1 MTKDTQDPR
10 EVALRRF
17 ALISPLLEPGL
28 DPAEYRA
35 RRREILAQGT
45 SERTLSRYLKAY
57 REGGFDGLFPRT
69 RVDQGRPRAIPV
81 ELVEKAMELKS
92 ELPERSVGRV
102 IEILE
107 TEGEARPGSLKRTTL
122 SRYIGQIRVEPDKRK
137 AFRRFKKEHRNQ
149 LWQADLKYGPYL
161 PHPQDAKRKIRTY
174 LLAFLDDATRLVT
187 HAQFYS
193 DQRLPILED
202 AFRKAI
208 LKYGLPDS
216 VYVDQ
221 GKIFVSRWFKMA
233 CARLNIRHLS
243 AAPYSPEAKGK
254 IERFMGTVEAFLS
267 EVRLAQPKSLTE
279 LNQLFS
285 TWLEEGYNHK
295 PHTGL
300 EGQTPEEA
308 FARDLRP
315 VRFVTQEKLR
325 EAFLWEEDRKVD
337 RTGCFK
343 LGGEVYEAGPTLAGK
358 KVEIHFDPFDS
369 TEVEVWHKGQ
379 KVTVAKKL
387 DLAAKAKSKAE
398 DKDAVTGEGKEA
410 TAPSASSRYLATL
423 KKKEKERLRRKLG
436 ALAYRNLEG
445 KDHV

>member
-1 MTKDTQDPR
+1 M
-10 EVALRRF
+10 
-17 ALISPLLEPGL
+17 
-28 DPAEYRA
+28 
-35 RRREILAQGT
+35 
-45 SERTLSRYLKAY
+45 
-57 REGGFDGLFPRT
+57 
-69 RVDQGRPRAIPV
+69 
-81 ELVEKAMELKS
+81 
-92 ELPERSVGRV
+92 
-102 IEILE
+102 
-107 TEGEARPGSLKRTTL
+107 
-122 SRYIGQIRVEPDKRK
+122 
-137 AFRRFKKEHRNQ
+137 
-149 LWQADLKYGPYL
+149 
-161 PHPQDAKRKIRTY
+161 
-174 LLAFLDDATRLVT
+174 
-187 HAQFYS
+187 
-193 DQRLPILED
+193 
-202 AFRKAI
+202 
-208 LKYGLPDS
+208 
-216 VYVDQ
+216 
-221 GKIFVSRWFKMA
+221 
-233 CARLNIRHLS
+233 C
-243 AAPYSPEAKGK
+243 KGK

-358 KVEIHFDPFDS
+358 KVEIHFDPFNS

-410 TAPSASSRYLATL
+410 TAPSTSSRYLATL